1 MRRTQIYITDDQDRL
16 LARRAKDERISK
28 AEVIRRILNRALHAG
43 DPDAEARTIIRD
55 TAGICADYPDWPEW
69 QRSVRGRTAD
79 ERLRA
84 GGL

>member
-28 AEVIRRILNRALHAG
+28 AAVIRGILDRALHTG
-43 DPDAEARTIIRD
+43 DAEGEARSIIRD
-55 TAGICADYPDWPEW
+55 TSGICADYPDWPEW
-69 QRSVRGRTAD
+69 QRMVRGKTAD

>member
-1 MRRTQIYITDDQDRL
+1 MRRTQIYITEEQDTL

-28 AEVIRRILNRALHAG
+28 AEAIRRILNAALHAG
-43 DPDAEARTIIRD
+43 DPEAEARSIIRD

-69 QRSVRGRTAD
+69 QRAVRGQTAD
-79 ERLRA
+79 ERLHA